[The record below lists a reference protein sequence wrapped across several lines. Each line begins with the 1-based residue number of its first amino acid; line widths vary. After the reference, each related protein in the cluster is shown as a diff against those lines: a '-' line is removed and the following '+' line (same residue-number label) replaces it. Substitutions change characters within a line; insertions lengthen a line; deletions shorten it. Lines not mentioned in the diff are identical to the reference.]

1 MGIATVMY
9 SYCVTVF
16 DSLSGTENHTKAQNS
31 KQSLPISLSL
41 PPPSLSL
48 SQQSWSQAMQDEDLS
63 LAGNLTSHYNGDA
76 GASEREREAL
86 RKLGL
91 PPIRKS
97 ANIGE
102 KQVWYGGE
110 FPGVSPVTIASQ
122 KLFVHVHMCRL
133 YCIHFEM

>member
-1 MGIATVMY
+1 
-9 SYCVTVF
+9 
-16 DSLSGTENHTKAQNS
+16 
-31 KQSLPISLSL
+31 
-41 PPPSLSL
+41 
-48 SQQSWSQAMQDEDLS
+48 MQDEDLS

-110 FPGVSPVTIASQ
+110 FPGVSIASQ
-122 KLFVHVHMCRL
+122 KLYWLFVHVHMCRL